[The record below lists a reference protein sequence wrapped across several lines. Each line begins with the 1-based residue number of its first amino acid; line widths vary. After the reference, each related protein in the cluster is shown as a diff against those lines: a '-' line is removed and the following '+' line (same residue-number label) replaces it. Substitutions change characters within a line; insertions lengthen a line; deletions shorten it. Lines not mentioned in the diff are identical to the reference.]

1 MDKKTLISVIIPC
14 YQVTSYIERCL
25 DSVLAQTYQN
35 LQIILVDDG
44 SLDNSGSICGQYEKK
59 DTRIQ
64 VIHQENQGLSAAR
77 NAGLSIA
84 KGEYISFVDSDDQI
98 ASNMIEVLYD
108 VAENRQ
114 ADIVMCDYEK
124 VSEQYGLMEENMPEV
139 SNGPLESGGLVTNVM
154 EEYFLSDDTA
164 YTVVWNKLYKRELFS
179 QLRFPVG
186 KKVEDEFVSYRLLYE
201 ANTVARVS
209 KKLYFYRMRE
219 DSIMNQRKFD
229 KYQHACEAYGERN
242 AFFKEKGEQE
252 LYSLS
257 LYQGAYWCIQF
268 YFATWEYHALYAN
281 WLRDW
286 YIKHW
291 KEVKENLPENG
302 KRERMEEMERFACS
316 PEETDRWR
324 QKRKYK
330 EYQRKAGWLKVKF
343 RELKCWKKD
352 LKVNVKYVLL
362 KLRIAFGKR
371 VTILSLE
378 QSLDTLIH
386 SDKGIVRFGD
396 GELSIM
402 ENGHINF
409 QEPNKELGQ
418 RLEYILRNPIDS
430 CYIGVLDEINM
441 LDFANRTEQDY
452 RYWVRHIYRERKKWL
467 SYLDSKVTYLSAN
480 ITRPYIRYRVKTKC
494 PSYFQKI
501 RELWR
506 NKDILI
512 IEGEGSRLGV
522 GNDLFADAKSI
533 QRVLCPAQNAFD
545 QYDEIFQTACELGQ
559 DRPIFLALGPTA
571 TVLGYELCKLGYL
584 AYDVGHID
592 LEYEWMLLGTYD
604 KVAIKNKY
612 TNEVEGGDQI
622 EECQEKAYLAQIVRR
637 IFGKKR

>member
-1 MDKKTLISVIIPC
+1 MERQPLISVIIPC
-14 YQVTSYIERCL
+14 YQVEAYIERCL
-25 DSVLAQTYQN
+25 DSVLEQTYQN

-44 SLDNSGSICGQYEKK
+44 SLDNSGSICDQYEKK

-77 NAGLSIA
+77 NTGLSIA

-98 ASNMIEVLYD
+98 ASNMIEVLYG
-108 VAENRQ
+108 VAENKQ

-124 VSEQYGLMEENMPEV
+124 VSEDYNM
-139 SNGPLESGGLVTNVM
+139 LESNLPVAYENQLEQGVLVTNVM
-154 EEYFLSDDTA
+154 EEYFFSDDTS
-164 YTVVWNKLYKRELFS
+164 YTVVWNKLYRRELFS
-179 QLRFPVG
+179 KLRFPVG
-186 KKVEDEFVSYRLLYE
+186 KKVEDEFVSYRLLYQ
-201 ANTVARVS
+201 ANAVARVR

-219 DSIMNQRKFD
+219 DSIMNLRKFD
-229 KYQHACEAYGERN
+229 KYQHACEAYEERN
-242 AFFKEKGEQE
+242 VFFKEKGEQD

-291 KEVKENLPENG
+291 NEVKENLPENG
-302 KRERMEEMERFACS
+302 KRERIEEMERFARS

-324 QKRKYK
+324 QKRNYK
-330 EYQRKAGWLKVKF
+330 EYQKRAGFVKVKL
-343 RELKCWKKD
+343 RELKRWKKD
-352 LKVNVKYVLL
+352 WKVYVKYVLL
-362 KLRIAFGKR
+362 KLRIAFGKK
-371 VTILSLE
+371 VTILPLE
-378 QSLDTLIH
+378 QSLDTLIG
-386 SDKGIVRFGD
+386 SNKGIVRFGD

-402 ENGHINF
+402 EHGHINF
-409 QEPNKELGQ
+409 QKPDNELGQ

-430 CYIGVLDEINM
+430 CYIGVLDEINL
-441 LDFANRTEQDY
+441 LDFTDRTEHDY
-452 RYWVRHIYRERKKWL
+452 RYWVRHIFRERKKWL
-467 SYLDSKVTYLSAN
+467 SYLDPKVTYLSAN

-494 PSYFQKI
+494 PSYFKKI

-506 NKDILI
+506 DQDILI

-522 GNDLFADAKSI
+522 GNDLFSDARSI

-545 QYDEIFQTACELGQ
+545 QYDEIFQVACELGKN
-559 DRPIFLALGPTA
+559 RPIFLALGPTA
-571 TVLGYELCKLGYL
+571 TVLGYELCKKGYL

-592 LEYEWMLLGTYD
+592 LEYEWMLLGTYN
-604 KVAIKNKY
+604 KVAVKNKY

-622 EECQEKAYLAQIVRR
+622 EECQEKTYQSQIIRR
-637 IFGKKR
+637 VTG